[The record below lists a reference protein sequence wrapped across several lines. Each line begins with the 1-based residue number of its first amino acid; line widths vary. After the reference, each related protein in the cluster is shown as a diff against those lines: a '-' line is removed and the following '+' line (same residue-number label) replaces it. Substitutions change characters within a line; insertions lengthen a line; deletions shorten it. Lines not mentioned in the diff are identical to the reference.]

1 MGKDEKYALPLN
13 VVQQLCSQNI
23 SFTFLF
29 VGAFLLITWSCVLI
43 AILFSHH
50 NTRSLYLQ
58 HSSVIPFFVGQQ
70 LPVKSNVEHFSC
82 AAHDAFPLPL
92 PLLLSL
98 MFVLSCGIQD
108 SSSFSFIGG
117 PYKWVNLYYMHVH
130 CKKTNYN
137 EIRKCKKETISQW

>member
-13 VVQQLCSQNI
+13 VVQQLCFQNI

-29 VGAFLLITWSCVLI
+29 VGALLLMTCNCVI

-50 NTRSLYLQ
+50 NTRSLYVQ

-82 AAHDAFPLPL
+82 AAHDALSVLLFPPPLPL

-98 MFVLSCGIQD
+98 MFILSCGIQD
-108 SSSFSFIGG
+108 SSSFSFDGG
-117 PYKWVNLYYMHVH
+117 PYK
-130 CKKTNYN
+130 
-137 EIRKCKKETISQW
+137 

>member
-13 VVQQLCSQNI
+13 AVQQLCFQNI

-29 VGAFLLITWSCVLI
+29 VGALLLMTCNCVI

-50 NTRSLYLQ
+50 NTRRSLYLQ

-82 AAHDAFPLPL
+82 AAHESVLLFPPPLPL

-98 MFVLSCGIQD
+98 MFILSCGIQD
-108 SSSFSFIGG
+108 SSSFSFDGG
-117 PYKWVNLYYMHVH
+117 PYK
-130 CKKTNYN
+130 
-137 EIRKCKKETISQW
+137 

>member
-13 VVQQLCSQNI
+13 VVQQLCFQNI

-29 VGAFLLITWSCVLI
+29 VGALLLMTCNCVI

-50 NTRSLYLQ
+50 NTRRSLYVQ

-82 AAHDAFPLPL
+82 AAHSVLLFPPPLPL

-98 MFVLSCGIQD
+98 MFILSCGIQD
-108 SSSFSFIGG
+108 SSSFSFDGG
-117 PYKWVNLYYMHVH
+117 PYK
-130 CKKTNYN
+130 
-137 EIRKCKKETISQW
+137 